1 MFPVNLNGVVIVTI
15 NFQLPG
21 LEMSFLCLAL
31 LAIDDANII
40 IFN

>member
-1 MFPVNLNGVVIVTI
+1 VTI
-15 NFQLPG
+15 NFQLLG

-40 IFN
+40 FN